1 MLEGIRSNDHRIL
14 SKSISNI
21 ENGLTLPEGF
31 FPEIHAHAKNAIR
44 IGITGPP
51 GAGKSTLTD
60 QLIRHFTEDGKS
72 VGVVA
77 IDPTSPFSGGA
88 LLGDRIR
95 MNAYAWNDNVFIR
108 SMGSHGELGG
118 MARKAQDVGDV
129 LAASGKDIIIYET
142 VGVGQGEYDV
152 AKAVDLT
159 CVVLV
164 PESGDEIQMMKA
176 GLIEIADMF
185 IINKSDRQGAKRL
198 AHLLSGMMHSTR
210 LNTPEP
216 PVMNTQANDGT
227 GIAEL
232 YKMIHTTLSDL
243 EASGRLDEKRLE
255 RYRERVRALVHEELL
270 KGFWT
275 SSKMTDLDRRTKSLE
290 SIEMSP
296 FEASRELLGTS

>member
-1 MLEGIRSNDHRIL
+1 MADTLLEGILSNNHRIL

-21 ENGLTLPEGF
+21 ENELMLPEGF
-31 FPEIHAHAKNAIR
+31 FPEIHAHAKSAIR
-44 IGITGPP
+44 LGITGPP

-60 QLIRHFTEDGKS
+60 RLIRHFIDDGKS

-77 IDPTSPFSGGA
+77 IDPTSPFTGGA

-95 MNAYAWNDNVFIR
+95 MNAYSWNDNVFIR

-129 LAASGKDIIIYET
+129 LAAS
-142 VGVGQGEYDV
+142 VGQGEYDV
-152 AKAVDLT
+152 AKAVDIT

-176 GLIEIADMF
+176 GLIEIADLF

-210 LNTPEP
+210 TKGPEP
-216 PVMNTQANDGT
+216 PVINTQANDGT
-227 GIAEL
+227 GIVEL
-232 YKMIHTTLSDL
+232 YETIHTTLSDL

-270 KGFWT
+270 KDFWT
-275 SSKMTDLDRRTKSLE
+275 SSKIQELDERTASLE
-290 SIEMSP
+290 SIEISP
-296 FEASRELLGTS
+296 FEASRKLLGTS